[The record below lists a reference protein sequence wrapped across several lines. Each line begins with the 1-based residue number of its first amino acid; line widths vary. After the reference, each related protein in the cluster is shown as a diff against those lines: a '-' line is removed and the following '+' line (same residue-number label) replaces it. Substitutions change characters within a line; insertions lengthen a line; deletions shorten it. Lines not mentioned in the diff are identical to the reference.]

1 MIQAEMNESI
11 DYNNFVTTYID
22 DTFFIFKHCL
32 DRVLAQV
39 SCFLVFYSVGLYEEP
54 GPHYQVH

>member
-39 SCFLVFYSVGLYEEP
+39 SCFFTFW
-54 GPHYQVH
+54 

>member
-39 SCFLVFYSVGLYEEP
+39 SCFLAFW
-54 GPHYQVH
+54 